1 MYNKQL
7 QRTVTRRRGDAASA
21 PFHYALAPRF
31 TRQRAAAEVR
41 RYTLLRTRSSCRP
54 ITCSREDEM
63 LAFEVTVNGK
73 RRYVAGH
80 VDAQSVQ
87 LILWG
92 SDGAAGIN
100 TFVAVPNDS
109 PGGLATLSY
118 AAERIAIGDELTI
131 RIVDVEA
138 SDAPVERNDGEGSY
152 QIEFGV
158 SE

>member
-1 MYNKQL
+1 
-7 QRTVTRRRGDAASA
+7 
-21 PFHYALAPRF
+21 
-31 TRQRAAAEVR
+31 
-41 RYTLLRTRSSCRP
+41 
-54 ITCSREDEM
+54 M

-80 VDAQSVQ
+80 ADAQSVQ

-92 SDGAAGIN
+92 SHGAAGLT

-118 AAERIAIGDELTI
+118 EPAHLAIGDELKV
-131 RIVDVEA
+131 RIVDAEA
-138 SDAPVERNDGEGSY
+138 VDAPLKRNDGEGSY
-152 QIEFGV
+152 QIEIEA

>member
-1 MYNKQL
+1 
-7 QRTVTRRRGDAASA
+7 
-21 PFHYALAPRF
+21 
-31 TRQRAAAEVR
+31 
-41 RYTLLRTRSSCRP
+41 
-54 ITCSREDEM
+54 M

-87 LILWG
+87 LMLWG
-92 SDGAAGIN
+92 GDRFVPVASLN
-100 TFVAVPNDS
+100 TFVAIPNDS

-118 AAERIAIGDELTI
+118 EPERMAIGDELRI

-138 SDAPVERNDGEGSY
+138 PDVPVKRSDGEGNY